1 MEQEGIMKRFNI
13 VTIVLCSLWL
23 AGCISHPQTAE
34 EFRKAVPAAFSA
46 KVETFEVDRPFSQV
60 ANAFQKMGPNCL
72 AKTIKMT
79 SQTNTS
85 YQVIVT
91 TYKPTVLVSAKK
103 AELHVQFHHDQGV
116 VKVSKEPVGGY
127 YLLVADASPVTQTKT
142 RIDLYRPS
150 MGHGVLIQ
158 AVKNWATGENVGC
171 PDLTK

>member
-1 MEQEGIMKRFNI
+1 MSHYRGFI
-13 VTIVLCSLWL
+13 VVLSVFTLS
-23 AGCISHPQTAE
+23 GCISHPQSAE
-34 EFRKAVPAAFSA
+34 EFRKAVPGAFTA
-46 KVETFEVDRPFSQV
+46 KVETFEVDRPFSEV
-60 ANAFQKMGPNCL
+60 AGTFQKMGPNCL
-72 AKTIKMT
+72 SKTIKTT
-79 SQTNTS
+79 SQTNMS

-91 TYKPTVLVSAKK
+91 TYKPTVVVTGKK

-116 VKVSKEPVGGY
+116 VNVSKEPQGGY
-127 YLLVADASPVTQTKT
+127 YLLVADAQPVTQSKT

>member
-1 MEQEGIMKRFNI
+1 MKRITFAA
-13 VTIVLCSLWL
+13 VALGSLWL
-23 AGCISHPQTAE
+23 SGCVSHPQTAD
-34 EFRKAVPAAFSA
+34 EFRKAVPGAMTA
-46 KVETFEVDRPFSQV
+46 KVETFEVDRSLSQV
-60 ANAFQKMGPNCL
+60 ANTFEKMGPTCL

-79 SQTNTS
+79 SRTNMS

-91 TYKPTVLVSAKK
+91 TYKPTVLVTPKK

-116 VKVSKEPVGGY
+116 VNVSKEPAGGY
-127 YLLVADASPVTQTKT
+127 YLLVADAIPTSQSKT